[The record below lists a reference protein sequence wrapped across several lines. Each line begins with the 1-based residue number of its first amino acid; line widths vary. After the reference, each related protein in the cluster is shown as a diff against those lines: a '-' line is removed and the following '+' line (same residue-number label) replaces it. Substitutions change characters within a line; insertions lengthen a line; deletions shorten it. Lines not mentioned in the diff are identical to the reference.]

1 MPAFYYAASNGTF
14 LAVFVSG
21 RETTCKF
28 LYMNLFKLQRE
39 RTHMTKQSKWLMR
52 GVILLLILT
61 IIWMLYQTSFILQP
75 VVIIIRAIAL
85 PFIVAGVGFYLLRP
99 IIRWAEQKGIN
110 SLYSITIM
118 YIVTHAC

>member
-1 MPAFYYAASNGTF
+1 
-14 LAVFVSG
+14 
-21 RETTCKF
+21 
-28 LYMNLFKLQRE
+28 
-39 RTHMTKQSKWLMR
+39 MTKQSKWLMR

-99 IIRWAEQKGIN
+99 IIRWAEQKGVKR
-110 SLYSITIM
+110 LYSITIM
-118 YIVTHAC
+118 IEGNVITPHIIGRKLEVHPLTIISCFCLPEVCQV